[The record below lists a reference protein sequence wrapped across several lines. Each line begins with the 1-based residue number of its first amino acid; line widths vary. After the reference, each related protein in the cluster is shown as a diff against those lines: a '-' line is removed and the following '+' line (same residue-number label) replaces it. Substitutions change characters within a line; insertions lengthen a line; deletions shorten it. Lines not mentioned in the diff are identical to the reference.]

1 MNLGHQ
7 LTVFQRDFCE
17 TVVTKIYAVLKIR
30 KSSLFYR
37 NKRVMIRNHFWVIH
51 NREDYH
57 RKHPAG
63 TRRPGD
69 VH

>member
-1 MNLGHQ
+1 MHVGLVYFINHKTKEYFAEGAGLLNLSMSTLNDYKSRDSQ
-7 LTVFQRDFCE
+7 LFSGDT
-17 TVVTKIYAVLKIR
+17 Y
-30 KSSLFYR
+30 Y
-37 NKRVMIRNHFWVIH
+37 

-69 VH
+69 VP

>member
-1 MNLGHQ
+1 
-7 LTVFQRDFCE
+7 
-17 TVVTKIYAVLKIR
+17 
-30 KSSLFYR
+30 
-37 NKRVMIRNHFWVIH
+37 MIRNHFWVIH

-69 VH
+69 VR